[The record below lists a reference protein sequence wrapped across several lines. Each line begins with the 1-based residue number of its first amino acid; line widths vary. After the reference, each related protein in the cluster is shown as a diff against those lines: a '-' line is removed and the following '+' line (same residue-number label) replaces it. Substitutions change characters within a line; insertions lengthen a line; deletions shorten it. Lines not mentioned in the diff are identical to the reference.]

1 MRAQSTSALLLR
13 FTLIAACT
21 LAGAA
26 WLPGTLV
33 MKLLFLVAGL
43 LFSGC
48 ANLQT
53 TPALQQE
60 VRLEVSV
67 SKAGGDPVATIKAA
81 NTGLQPVAITKTFG
95 FSNLFLFFDIEGRS
109 GGKIEYP
116 VNSQFE
122 LFSEPAYTCLSPGE
136 TMLLE
141 INLRRWYHVL
151 GGSIDRTQ
159 AVPEAGPYSF
169 NLPSGEYRLKAV
181 YDSPPSREKS
191 HRCPRLNR
199 SVESDWVDFAIP

>member
-1 MRAQSTSALLLR
+1 
-13 FTLIAACT
+13 
-21 LAGAA
+21 
-26 WLPGTLV
+26 

-53 TPALQQE
+53 TTALRQE

-67 SKAGGDPVATIKAA
+67 SIAEGDPVATIKAA
-81 NTGLQPVAITKTFG
+81 NIGSQPVAITKTFG
-95 FSNLFLFFDIEGRS
+95 LSNLFLFLDMEGRS
-109 GGKIEYP
+109 GEKIEYP

-122 LFSEPAYTCLSPGE
+122 LFSEPAYTCLRHGE

-159 AVPEAGPYSF
+159 AVPETGPYSF

-181 YDSPPSREKS
+181 YDPPPSREKPLQ
-191 HRCPRLNR
+191 CPRLNR
-199 SVESDWVDFAIP
+199 SLESDWADFAIP